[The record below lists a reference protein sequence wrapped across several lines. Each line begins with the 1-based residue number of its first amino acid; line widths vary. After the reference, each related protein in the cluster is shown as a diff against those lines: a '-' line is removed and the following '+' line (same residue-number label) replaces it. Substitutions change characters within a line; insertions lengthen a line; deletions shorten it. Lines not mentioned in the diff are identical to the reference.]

1 MGTVDDYLAGLDD
14 DARATIGH
22 LYEVAWDE
30 VPDAEQGLGYGMPAL
45 VYRGKP
51 LLSVMRAKAHVGLHP
66 FSPDA
71 IAAVAGRLDGFDHAK
86 GTIRM
91 PVDRPIPDDVLRALL
106 ATRRTQIDSP

>member
-1 MGTVDDYLAGLDD
+1 MGTIDDYLETLDPP
-14 DARATIGH
+14 DAVIIAHT
-22 LYEVAWDE
+22 YEVARGV

-51 LLSVMRAKAHVGLHP
+51 LLSIMRAKAHVGLYP

-71 IAAVAGRLDGFDHAK
+71 VAAVADRLDGFDLAK

-91 PVDRPIPDDVLRALL
+91 PVDRPIPDDALRALL
-106 ATRRTQIDSP
+106 LIED

>member
-14 DARATIGH
+14 VSRATVGH
-22 LYEVAWDE
+22 LYEIARAE
-30 VPDAEQGLGYGMPAL
+30 VPEAEQGLGYGMPAL

-51 LLSVMRAKAHVGLHP
+51 LLSVMRAKAHVGLYP

-71 IAAVAGRLDGFDHAK
+71 VAAVAGRLDGFDHAK

-91 PVDRPIPDDVLRALL
+91 PVDRPIPDEVLRALI
-106 ATRRTQIDSP
+106 AARRAQIDG

>member
-1 MGTVDDYLAGLDD
+1 MGTVDDYLAGLDE
-14 DARATIGH
+14 ASRATIGH
-22 LYEVAWDE
+22 LYAVARQE

-51 LLSVMRAKAHVGLHP
+51 LLSIMRAQAHVGLYP

-71 IAAVAGRLDGFDHAK
+71 VAAVAAMLPGYDLAK

-91 PVDRPIPDDVLRALL
+91 PVDRPIPDDALRALL
-106 ATRRTQIDSP
+106 AARRAQIEG